1 MTAAIGSSTAGSTTS
16 AYSATNTSAAADA
29 ASSTSSNTDGG
40 RDSDS
45 VTLSDTA
52 KAYLATTAAS
62 DTSETSTAPDLAAQA
77 RAWFDEQYGKL
88 GVTSPLIDGEVAV
101 DFTGQSRATLA
112 AVAANAKGL
121 FSPDEQKAAAQ
132 ALQSRFESAMA
143 SHVVLARHTGDYAS
157 LYQAASDYL
166 NAAGDDERST
176 VAWKLQSQALA
187 QGLTAASKSWGKAPD
202 TGNADDPVRALLDKT
217 TQSTATA
224 DAGDPAS
231 LAAQARAMLD
241 AQANK
246 ARDSG
251 TELVFDKARR
261 VGTQVDFSKFDNQSL
276 ALVALNQDGSFS
288 GEEAR
293 AARKEL
299 DQRNRTTL
307 MNAFDPS
314 NGGGVAGASLAL
326 LSLYSG
332 MSAAE
337 KAALGYGDRVQNQI
351 VQSYRTISMLQ
362 QSTADSSGGSSATPS
377 LSSYF

>member
-1 MTAAIGSSTAGSTTS
+1 MTAAIGSSTAGSTTA
-16 AYSATNTSAAADA
+16 AYTATNTTAADTS
-29 ASSTSSNTDGG
+29 SSTTSDSDSS
-40 RDSDS
+40 RDSDT
-45 VTLSDTA
+45 VTLSDSA
-52 KAYLATTAAS
+52 KAYLATTTTA
-62 DTSETSTAPDLAAQA
+62 DTPDLATQA
-77 RAWFDEQYGKL
+77 RAWFDAQYHTL
-88 GVTSPLIDGEVAV
+88 GIASPLIDGQVAV
-101 DFTGQSRATLA
+101 DFTGQSRETLA

-121 FSPDEQKAAAQ
+121 FSVDEQKAAAQ

-166 NAAGDDERST
+166 NAAGADERST
-176 VAWKLQSQALA
+176 VTWKLQSQVLA
-187 QGLTAASKSWGKAPD
+187 EGLTAASKSWGKAPD
-202 TGNADDPVRALLDKT
+202 TGNADDPISALLDKT
-217 TQSTATA
+217 TQSTTSS
-224 DAGDPAS
+224 DSSNPAS
-231 LAAQARAMLD
+231 LIAKAREMLD

-246 ARDSG
+246 ARDKG
-251 TELVFDKARR
+251 TELVFDKGRR
-261 VGTQVDFSKFDNQSL
+261 VGTQADFSQFDNQSL

-288 GEEAR
+288 TEEAR

-299 DQRNRTTL
+299 DQRNRATL

-337 KAALGYGDRVQNQI
+337 KAALGYGDRMQNQI

-362 QSTADSSGGSSATPS
+362 QSTANSSSSGSTATPS

>member
-1 MTAAIGSSTAGSTTS
+1 MTAAIGSSTVGSTTT
-16 AYSATNTSAAADA
+16 AYTTATNAGAGDSSSSATNDSG
-29 ASSTSSNTDGG
+29 SSRDTDT
-40 RDSDS
+40 
-45 VTLSDTA
+45 VTLSDSA
-52 KAYLATTAAS
+52 KAYLAAS
-62 DTSETSTAPDLAAQA
+62 ETSETADTPDLATPA
-77 RAWFDEQYGKL
+77 RAWFDEQYKTL
-88 GVTSPLIDGEVAV
+88 GITSPLIDGQVAV

-132 ALQSRFESAMA
+132 ALQTRFESAMA

-157 LYQAASDYL
+157 LYQAASAYL
-166 NAAGDDERST
+166 NEAGADERST
-176 VAWKLQSQALA
+176 VTWKLQSQALA
-187 QGLTAASKSWGKAPD
+187 EGLAAASKTWGKAPD
-202 TGNADDPVRALLDKT
+202 TGNADDPIAALLDKT
-217 TQSTATA
+217 TQSTTPA
-224 DAGDPAS
+224 DSSDPAS
-231 LAAQARAMLD
+231 LTAKAREMLD

-246 ARDSG
+246 ARDNG

-261 VGTQVDFSKFDNQSL
+261 VGMQVDFSKFDNQSL

-288 GEEAR
+288 TEESR

-299 DQRNRTTL
+299 DQRNRATL

-337 KAALGYGDRVQNQI
+337 KAALGYGDRMQNQI
-351 VQSYRTISMLQ
+351 IQSYRTISMLQ
-362 QSTADSSGGSSATPS
+362 QSATDNSSSSATPS

>member
-1 MTAAIGSSTAGSTTS
+1 MTAAIGSSTAGSTTA
-16 AYSATNTSAAADA
+16 AYTATNTTAADTS
-29 ASSTSSNTDGG
+29 SSTTSDSDSS
-40 RDSDS
+40 RDSDT
-45 VTLSDTA
+45 VTLSDSA
-52 KAYLATTAAS
+52 KAYLATTTTA
-62 DTSETSTAPDLAAQA
+62 DTPDLATQA
-77 RAWFDEQYGKL
+77 RAWFDAQYHTL
-88 GVTSPLIDGEVAV
+88 GIASPLIDGQVAV
-101 DFTGQSRATLA
+101 DFTGQSRETLA

-121 FSPDEQKAAAQ
+121 FSVDEQKAAAQ

-166 NAAGDDERST
+166 NAAGADERST
-176 VAWKLQSQALA
+176 VTWKLQSQALA
-187 QGLTAASKSWGKAPD
+187 EGLTAASKSWGKAPD
-202 TGNADDPVRALLDKT
+202 TGNADDPISALLDKT
-217 TQSTATA
+217 TQSTTSS
-224 DAGDPAS
+224 DSSNPAS
-231 LAAQARAMLD
+231 LIAKAREMLD

-246 ARDSG
+246 ARDKG
-251 TELVFDKARR
+251 TELVFDKGRR
-261 VGTQVDFSKFDNQSL
+261 VGTQADFSQFDNQSL

-288 GEEAR
+288 TEEAR

-299 DQRNRTTL
+299 DQRNRATL

-337 KAALGYGDRVQNQI
+337 KAALGYGDRMQNQI

-362 QSTADSSGGSSATPS
+362 QSTANSSSSGSTATPS

>member
-1 MTAAIGSSTAGSTTS
+1 MTAAIGSSTVGSTTT
-16 AYSATNTSAAADA
+16 AYTTATNAGVGEASSSATNDSG
-29 ASSTSSNTDGG
+29 SG
-40 RDSDS
+40 RDSDT

-52 KAYLATTAAS
+52 KAYLATSTTSGTA
-62 DTSETSTAPDLAAQA
+62 DAPDLATLA
-77 RAWFDEQYGKL
+77 RAWFDEQYRTL
-88 GVTSPLIDGEVAV
+88 GIASPLIDGQVAV
-101 DFTGQSRATLA
+101 DFTGQSRASLA

-121 FSPDEQKAAAQ
+121 FSLDEQKAAAQ

-166 NAAGDDERST
+166 NEAGADERST
-176 VAWKLQSQALA
+176 VTWKLQNQALA
-187 QGLTAASKSWGKAPD
+187 EGLTAASKSWGKAPS
-202 TGNADDPVRALLDKT
+202 TGNADDPISALLAKT
-217 TQSTATA
+217 TQSTTPT
-224 DAGDPAS
+224 DSSDPAS
-231 LAAQARAMLD
+231 LTAKARELLD

-246 ARDSG
+246 ARDNG
-251 TELVFDKARR
+251 TELVFDKGRR
-261 VGTQVDFSKFDNQSL
+261 VGMQADFSQFDNQSL

-288 GEEAR
+288 TEESR

-299 DQRNRTTL
+299 DQRNRATL
-307 MNAFDPS
+307 MTAFDPS

-337 KAALGYGDRVQNQI
+337 KAALGYGDRMQSQI
-351 VQSYRTISMLQ
+351 IQSYRTISMLQ
-362 QSTADSSGGSSATPS
+362 QSSANSSSNSTATPS

>member
-1 MTAAIGSSTAGSTTS
+1 MTAAIGSSTAGSTTT
-16 AYSATNTSAAADA
+16 AYTATNTTAAG
-29 ASSTSSNTDGG
+29 ASSSTTNDSDSS
-40 RDSDS
+40 RDSDT
-45 VTLSDTA
+45 VTLSDSA
-52 KAYLATTAAS
+52 KAYLAASTTTNTT
-62 DTSETSTAPDLAAQA
+62 DAPDLATQA
-77 RAWFDEQYGKL
+77 RAWFDEQYHTL
-88 GVTSPLIDGEVAV
+88 GIASPLIDGQVAV

-121 FSPDEQKAAAQ
+121 FSVDEQKAAAQ

-166 NAAGDDERST
+166 NEAGADERST
-176 VAWKLQSQALA
+176 VTWKLQSQALA
-187 QGLTAASKSWGKAPD
+187 EGLTAASKTWGKAPA
-202 TGNADDPVRALLDKT
+202 TGNADDPISALLNKT
-217 TQSTATA
+217 TQSTTP
-224 DAGDPAS
+224 AGSTDPAS
-231 LAAQARAMLD
+231 LTAKAREMLD

-246 ARDSG
+246 ARDNG
-251 TELVFDKARR
+251 TELVFDKGRR
-261 VGTQVDFSKFDNQSL
+261 VGTQADFSQFDNQSL

-288 GEEAR
+288 TEESR

-299 DQRNRTTL
+299 DQRNRATL
-307 MNAFDPS
+307 MNAFDSS

-337 KAALGYGDRVQNQI
+337 KAALGYGDRMQSQI
-351 VQSYRTISMLQ
+351 IQSYRTISMLQ
-362 QSTADSSGGSSATPS
+362 QSTANSSSNSTATPS